1 MKFEYVLELL
11 REMAERKR
19 VQAKEYAAKEEPWA
33 DTRAQDRMREAMD
46 IEAAAQELRNATR
59 TLDPRPDR
67 LRITVEDEPG
77 SGGVSHTIS
86 NIYEIAGMDA
96 STNPSWDGMNQHKIT
111 ILMANGPMS
120 AGKPA
125 NGLTEA
131 ALLAIVIDR
140 LHQRQPD
147 PVIDAAYDH
156 CRIALAALVKPEYS
170 GISG

>member
-1 MKFEYVLELL
+1 M
-11 REMAERKR
+11 
-19 VQAKEYAAKEEPWA
+19 
-33 DTRAQDRMREAMD
+33 TC
-46 IEAAAQELRNATR
+46 R

-96 STNPSWDGMNQHKIT
+96 STNPSWDGMNQHKVT

-120 AGKPA
+120 AGKPV

-131 ALLAIVIDR
+131 ALLAIVVDR
-140 LHQRQPD
+140 LRARVTLNADPD
-147 PVIDAAYDH
+147 TAKY
-156 CRIALAALVKPEYS
+156 ALALDLVTKVIRDALL
-170 GISG
+170 